1 METGNRRRQWG
12 SRKSRTGPSGPVLTA
27 ELGIKDVTD
36 TIRCKTHK
44 IRTIRLW
51 AVHMLPLPCSL
62 TEHPPVDQWTQKS
75 QAGNSA
81 RSYVFLPLSPGTPLR
96 TRKPGI
102 TPPPYRHLSL
112 SLSLLQG
119 AVRELHPGHRGRWES
134 AWCVWESDR
143 DCVFTS
149 GLAQPQIQ

>member
-1 METGNRRRQWG
+1 M
-12 SRKSRTGPSGPVLTA
+12 
-27 ELGIKDVTD
+27 TD
-36 TIRCKTHK
+36 TVRCKTHK

-81 RSYVFLPLSPGTPLR
+81 RSYVFLPLSPGTSLR

-102 TPPPYRHLSL
+102 IPPPYRHLSL

-119 AVRELHPGHRGRWES
+119 AVRELHPVHRGRWES
-134 AWCVWESDR
+134 AWCVCESQTETVFSPRAWHSCRFNR
-143 DCVFTS
+143 DKEPVFSIHSVTRWS
-149 GLAQPQIQ
+149 KISSWYL